1 MRRMETD
8 PKQTLTLYGNADS
21 VEMKAAME
29 VLDGS
34 GLAYRVEAP
43 SQSSAA
49 MREGDF
55 AIAGRFPIVRAGE
68 HILSQFTRQQLVEF
82 LWAHGAKFED
92 S

>member
-1 MRRMETD
+1 VTPTD
-8 PKQTLTLYGNADS
+8 AKQILTLYGDS
-21 VEMKAAME
+21 ESAETKAAME

-34 GLAYRVEAP
+34 GLARVQAP
-43 SQSSAA
+43 SQSASA
-49 MREGDF
+49 MRTGDF
-55 AIAGRFPIVRAGE
+55 AMGGRFPMVRAGD